1 MDHTTLAAAVEALKT
16 PYLAERDALRAKMEA
31 IISSTMAETKID
43 QLASLKMRG
52 LDSAEVVVPCPG
64 KYGRTIDIYFYTL
77 WESKDK
83 KRKVEM
89 NACTFGSF
97 DGNDQSAVDYYVVA
111 GALASSLKTLQKKFD
126 ALDESAYKTAY
137 NAYSKARYELEQ
149 FEKDIKDRE
158 RQEQVKAIKSKLIAG
173 TKLRVG
179 YNWKKEPI
187 YDTIANVTSK
197 NIVLEKDYGRRT
209 KKEHAVNNIILKKW
223 EFA

>member
-1 MDHTTLAAAVEALKT
+1 MDHTTLTAAVEALKA

-31 IISSTMAETKID
+31 IISSTMVEMKID
-43 QLASLKMRG
+43 KLASLKMRG
-52 LDSAEVVVPCPG
+52 LESADVVVPCPN
-64 KYGRTIDIYFYTL
+64 KYGRTIDIYFYDS

-137 NAYSKARYELEQ
+137 NAYTKARYELEQ

-158 RQEQVKAIKSKLIAG
+158 RQEQVKAIESKLVAG

-187 YDTIANVTSK
+187 YDTIAHVTSK

-209 KKEHAVNNIILKKW
+209 KKENAVSNIILKIW
-223 EFA
+223 ELA

>member
-1 MDHTTLAAAVEALKT
+1 MDHATLTAAVEALKT
-16 PYLAERDALRAKMEA
+16 PYLAERDALLAKMEA
-31 IISSTMAETKID
+31 IISSTMAEMKID
-43 QLASLKMRG
+43 KLASLKMRG
-52 LDSAEVVVPCPG
+52 IDSAEVVVPCLSSF
-64 KYGRTIDIYFYTL
+64 GRTVDIYFYTP

-89 NACTFGSF
+89 NTCAFGSF
-97 DGNDQSAVDYYVVA
+97 NSNDQSAIDYYVVA

-137 NAYSKARYELEQ
+137 NAYTKARYELEQ

-158 RQEQVKAIKSKLIAG
+158 YQEQVKAIESKLVAG
-173 TKLRVG
+173 AKLRIG

-197 NIVLEKDYGRRT
+197 NIVLEKDCGRRT

>member
-1 MDHTTLAAAVEALKT
+1 MDHATLTAAVEALKA
-16 PYLAERDALRAKMEA
+16 PYLAERDALQAKMEA
-31 IISSTMAETKID
+31 IISSTMAEMKID
-43 QLASLKMRG
+43 KLASLKMRG
-52 LDSAEVVVPCPG
+52 LEAAEIVVPCLSSF
-64 KYGRTIDIYFYTL
+64 GRTIDIYFYTPCG
-77 WESKDK
+77 SKDK

-89 NACTFGSF
+89 NTCAFGSF
-97 DGNDQSAVDYYVVA
+97 DSNDQPAIDYCIVA

-126 ALDESAYKTAY
+126 ALDESAYTTAC
-137 NAYSKARYELEQ
+137 NAFTKARYELEQ

-158 RQEQVKAIKSKLIAG
+158 HQEQVKAIESKLVTGA
-173 TKLRVG
+173 KLRIG

-209 KKEHAVNNIILKKW
+209 KKEHAVNNILLKRW

>member
-1 MDHTTLAAAVEALKT
+1 MDHATLTAAVEALKA
-16 PYLAERDALRAKMEA
+16 PYLAEHNALRAKMEA
-31 IISSTMAETKID
+31 VISSTMAEMKID
-43 QLASLKMRG
+43 KLASLKMRG
-52 LDSAEVVVPCPG
+52 LEAAEVVVPCPDS
-64 KYGRTIDIYFYTL
+64 YGHTIDIYFYTP

-89 NACTFGSF
+89 NTCTFGSF

-137 NAYSKARYELEQ
+137 NAYTKAHYELKQ

-158 RQEQVKAIKSKLIAG
+158 HQEQVKAIESKLVAG

-179 YNWKKEPI
+179 YDWKKEPI
-187 YDTIANVTSK
+187 YDTITHVTSK
-197 NIVLEKDYGRRT
+197 NIVLEKDYGHRT